1 MKIDLIANDGS
12 PLTII
17 PQDIYAR
24 GVGGAELSMI
34 GLVEALAARGHTVAV
49 YNDPRGGEA
58 TYGGVKYRPLVAL
71 NPMEPRDAIIIF
83 RSPNSRL
90 GPRTG
95 AKKVIWWS
103 CDQYTVGDFSALA
116 KRVDLAVCISEYHR
130 LYFNA
135 VYEIRRSQSWAT
147 DLGVRKQ
154 DYEKNVETIP
164 GKCIFCSIPDR
175 GLNQLYP
182 AWLKIKEAV
191 PHATLVITS
200 DYRLWGADPRNAQH
214 RLAWA
219 GLPGVTFVGAIPRK
233 ELCRHQQEA
242 ELMLYPSTYEEL
254 FCVSVAE
261 CSYAGAIPITSEK
274 AALATTNEFGFKI
287 PGQPGTLDFTNAFAS
302 MAIRLLETDR
312 QYTATRRPTMM
323 ANAARRFSWD
333 RIAKQWEY
341 VLEKGEAPPEGLQ

>member
-1 MKIDLIANDGS
+1 MRHGTGS
-12 PLTII
+12 L
-17 PQDIYAR
+17 
-24 GVGGAELSMI
+24 
-34 GLVEALAARGHTVAV
+34 
-49 YNDPRGGEA
+49 DPRVRREQADAPPAVTEQELPVDEIVAQNLVVREQPIEHARMRLSRAEEA
-58 TYGGVKYRPLVAL
+58 DPDG
-71 NPMEPRDAIIIF
+71 
-83 RSPNSRL
+83 
-90 GPRTG
+90 
-95 AKKVIWWS
+95 
-103 CDQYTVGDFSALA
+103 
-116 KRVDLAVCISEYHR
+116 RVDQDHYATRCLRVGFS
-130 LYFNA
+130 
-135 VYEIRRSQSWAT
+135 RRRGAT
-147 DLGVRKQ
+147 CA
-154 DYEKNVETIP
+154 P
-164 GKCIFCSIPDR
+164 GS
-175 GLNQLYP
+175 
-182 AWLKIKEAV
+182 
-191 PHATLVITS
+191 
-200 DYRLWGADPRNAQH
+200 DPRNAQH

-323 ANAARRFSWD
+323 ANAARRFSWE